1 MAKQGRKTKLNEELS
16 QQIIEGFARG
26 NYATVVADYVGISAP
41 TLHSWVKKGEEM
53 TQKADSGEELTDEEQ
68 LFSDFFIGV
77 KKAKALSEMRSV
89 EVIRQASQTSWQA
102 AAWYLERTAN
112 DRWGKT
118 VRTEVTGADGGAIE
132 ISTEALNRKIEAMLD
147 RQEVIEAEVVPEA
160 LSEAPQAL
168 NEAQEDLASLIKA
181 EVAKTLTGEDEGS

>member
-1 MAKQGRKTKLNEELS
+1 MC
-16 QQIIEGFARG
+16 
-26 NYATVVADYVGISAP
+26 
-41 TLHSWVKKGEEM
+41 
-53 TQKADSGEELTDEEQ
+53 
-68 LFSDFFIGV
+68 
-77 KKAKALSEMRSV
+77 
-89 EVIRQASQTSWQA
+89 IR
-102 AAWYLERTAN
+102 
-112 DRWGKT
+112 DRGKT